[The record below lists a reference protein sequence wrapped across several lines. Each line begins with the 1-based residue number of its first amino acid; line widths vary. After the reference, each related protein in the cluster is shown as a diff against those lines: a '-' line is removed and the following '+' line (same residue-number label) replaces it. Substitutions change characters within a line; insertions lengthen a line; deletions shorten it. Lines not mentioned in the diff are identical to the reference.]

1 MKTTHT
7 FQVEQGPDGKKLIET
22 RTGDELYDQKQ
33 QRVEGSFVNNTYYPE
48 VTARNMIK
56 ELERQMADSKLAI
69 EARNKQIK
77 KMMGDASERVD
88 KVFIRKLKSAMAQLQ
103 IDRQKEGNKNEEK
116 KIGELQKQLDSIKA
130 VWPELF

>member
-88 KVFIRKLKSAMAQLQ
+88 KVFMRKLKSAMAQLQ